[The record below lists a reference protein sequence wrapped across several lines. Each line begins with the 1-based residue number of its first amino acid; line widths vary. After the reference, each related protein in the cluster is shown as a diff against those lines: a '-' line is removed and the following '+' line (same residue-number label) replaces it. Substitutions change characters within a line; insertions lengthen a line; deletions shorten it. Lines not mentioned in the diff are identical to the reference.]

1 MNLAATLAALRE
13 RIQQRVEGRV
23 PVAPDLRLPKLD
35 RLEDCRRIAGD
46 WAASAGRVNPRPP
59 GPHHALIQ
67 LFKRIVARSLRWYG
81 YPQRQF
87 NQTVLEALAETQQL
101 LAEHNRNLLV
111 VAQVAAQ
118 GESLRAQ
125 ALAELQRLSQD
136 LTAFQAEP
144 QAEWRKRLDEHKA
157 TLDGRIMADVA
168 RLDVAAGELRV
179 AVANLRETAGKMQ
192 EELLARLARVDGDVE
207 NEGREW
213 RKHLRLNV
221 DQLNEA
227 MNRLQ
232 QEFWRYREELTG
244 RVEEEMNLVR
254 LRLRSLTAAAP
265 AVGMRN
271 AECGMR
277 SGDEVTPHS
286 ALRTPHLSPQPS
298 AELAT
303 TEFDYPH
310 FEDLYRGSD
319 KEVRERQAE
328 YLPLFEG
335 HAPVLDVAC
344 GHGAFLA
351 LLREKGIEACGVDLD
366 PDMVARCREQQLDVT
381 QADAFEY
388 LESLP
393 DDSLGGI
400 FSAQFIEHL
409 PAPGYVR
416 LVRLAHRKLRAGG
429 VLVLETPNPECLAT
443 LSQSFFLDPTHA
455 QPIPSGQLRF
465 FMEEAG
471 FTRISIRHV
480 SPVQP
485 RLPELPLWPE
495 SDASPAVLSWNREA
509 RRFNAKYFG
518 YQDYALIGFKPS
530 ESRRP

>member
-1 MNLAATLAALRE
+1 MNLAATLAALKE
-13 RIQQRVEGRV
+13 RIQQRVEARV
-23 PVAPDLRLPKLD
+23 PAMPDLQLPNLD

-46 WAASAGRVNPRPP
+46 WAANAGTVNPRPA

-67 LFKRIVARSLRWYG
+67 LFKRLVARALRWYG

-87 NQTVLEALAETQQL
+87 NQTVLEALAETQRL

-118 GESLRAQ
+118 AESLRAP
-125 ALAELQRLSQD
+125 ALAEIERFNQNLE
-136 LTAFQAEP
+136 AF
-144 QAEWRKRLDEHKA
+144 QAEWRKKLDEHKA
-157 TLDGRIMADVA
+157 TLDGRIMANVA
-168 RLDVAAGELRV
+168 RLDAAAGEIHI
-179 AVANLRETAGKMQ
+179 AVANLQETAGKMQ
-192 EELLARLARVDGDVE
+192 EEVLARLARVDGDVE

-221 DQLNEA
+221 DQLNDA
-227 MNRLQ
+227 VNRLQ
-232 QEFWRYREELTG
+232 QEFWQDLASYREELTG
-244 RVEEEMNLVR
+244 RVQEEMNLVR
-254 LRLRSLTAAAP
+254 LRLRAMMVAPSLGSAP
-265 AVGMRN
+265 V
-271 AECGMR
+271 
-277 SGDEVTPHS
+277 SGAPEGGRDARAPGGESLP
-286 ALRTPHLSPQPS
+286 
-298 AELAT
+298 T

-328 YLPLFEG
+328 YLPLFAG
-335 HAPVLDVAC
+335 QALVLDVAC
-344 GHGAFLA
+344 GRGEFLA
-351 LLREKGIEACGVDLD
+351 LLREKGIEARGVDLD
-366 PDMVARCREQQLDVT
+366 PDMVARCREQQLDVM
-381 QADAFEY
+381 QADAFGY

-400 FSAQFIEHL
+400 FCAQFVEHL

-416 LVRLAHRKLRAGG
+416 LVRLAHRKLRSGG

-443 LSQSFFLDPTHA
+443 LSQSFFLDPTHV

-471 FTRISIRHV
+471 FTRITIRHV

-485 RLPELPLWPE
+485 LLPDLPLWPE
-495 SDASPAVLSWNREA
+495 SDASPAAQDWNREA
-509 RRFNAKYFG
+509 RRFNEKYFG

-530 ESRRP
+530 ESRGH